1 MAQSRAAPVDNLKAL
16 CALATS
22 LVGCDQ
28 LLVQSRNA
36 LFLEHNGIRVYG
48 FGKLIV
54 PINYF
59 FPSMFYLLAR

>member
-1 MAQSRAAPVDNLKAL
+1 MAQSRAAPVDNLKAQ
-16 CALATS
+16 CALASS

-54 PINYF
+54 PINF
-59 FPSMFYLLAR
+59 FPSVFYFLAR